1 MSFISYGKFSV
12 IIFSNIASA
21 LLFLLVSPLLSSPLL
36 FSSLHSLWN
45 LNLTYIKFLTQFS
58 IYLIFL
64 IFLPLYFIL
73 HFGYLFLICLLVH
86 QFSLQLCIS
95 KLLLNPS
102 IQFFWKEN
110 QLFYLSILFKFWRSF
125 GSIFQVSA
133 KIFTLVFILLEHNY
147 FRACVFSSQYLKH
160 MLIFLN
166 WLLFLL
172 GFVYIVLSPMLGYL
186 WFCAGHCVW
195 KVVVELIGELG
206 MTLFSFRK
214 YFYCVCQA
222 PRGTSK
228 GGITWDFLSDSDDS
242 QPTTVCSRA
251 RLLLIHPYLQIQH
264 VWFLF

>member
-21 LLFLLVSPLLSSPLL
+21 LLSLFSSLLSSPLL
-36 FSSLHSLWN
+36 FFSSLSLELKLNIHQTSHSILSISYLFN
-45 LNLTYIKFLTQFS
+45 FS
-58 IYLIFL
+58 SFV
-64 IFLPLYFIL
+64 L

-110 QLFYLSILFKFWRSF
+110 QLYQLFYLSILFKFWRSF
-125 GSIFQVSA
+125 RSIFQFSA
-133 KIFTLVFILLEHNY
+133 KIFTLVLILLEHNS
-147 FRACVFSSQYLKH
+147 FRACVFSSQYVKH

-172 GFVYIVLSPMLGYL
+172 GFVCIVLSPMPGYL

-206 MTLFSFRK
+206 MMLFSFRK
-214 YFYCVCQA
+214 YFHCVCQA
-222 PRGTSK
+222 PRDTSK
-228 GGITWDFLSDSDDS
+228 GAITWDFLEWFRGL
-242 QPTTVCSRA
+242 TTNYS
-251 RLLLIHPYLQIQH
+251 LSKGSFTSNSPYIQIQH